1 MKHPPEIYR
10 RRRIAAAV
18 LTLLLVVFV
27 LLCFGL
33 FGTKSTVAL
42 QGDLLGPD
50 NESRADYVERVAGS
64 VATADEPTYALVS
77 FRESLNAQQ
86 VNAVVE
92 PATRMNA
99 IIIGMAAPIAVPEPV
114 NGASRADVIDTEI
127 TRLRDSY
134 QGVGQVEVPS
144 KIDAVIVWSDGD
156 SLRTI
161 AQNNMVEAVEA
172 APSDAAWGTFGV
184 RPLSSLKE

>member
-42 QGDLLGPD
+42 QGDQLGPD

-64 VATADEPTYALVS
+64 VAT
-77 FRESLNAQQ
+77 
-86 VNAVVE
+86 
-92 PATRMNA
+92 
-99 IIIGMAAPIAVPEPV
+99 
-114 NGASRADVIDTEI
+114 
-127 TRLRDSY
+127 
-134 QGVGQVEVPS
+134 
-144 KIDAVIVWSDGD
+144 
-156 SLRTI
+156 
-161 AQNNMVEAVEA
+161 
-172 APSDAAWGTFGV
+172 
-184 RPLSSLKE
+184 